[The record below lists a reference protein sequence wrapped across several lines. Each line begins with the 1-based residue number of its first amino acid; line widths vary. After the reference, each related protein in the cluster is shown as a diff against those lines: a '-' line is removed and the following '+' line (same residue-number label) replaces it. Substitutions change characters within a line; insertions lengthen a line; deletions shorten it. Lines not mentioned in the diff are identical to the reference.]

1 MILLI
6 IKNTFQCKYHF
17 PIELNITEDYTSGA
31 TWSWVC
37 SEGVYAMRSNEIT
50 EIMNWR
56 DKSCPPAMIASAGDA
71 SVGVHGLAARP
82 APQLRRL
89 VIVEKRPLLREC
101 LEQCLLGHS
110 PGELVSCAS
119 VDQLI
124 SRLEGAWS
132 AEPAGDLLVVYSVGS
147 QFIDA
152 ATSLKISRILKYGRG
167 IRLVV
172 LSERDE
178 ASQATA
184 ALEQGASGF
193 IPMTMS
199 LNVVSEAIRL
209 VQAGGL
215 YVPASSLLAAN
226 RPHESKG
233 AEGASGLSGLT
244 TRQLA
249 VLEAVRRGKAN
260 KIIAYEL
267 NMCESTVKVHLRNIM
282 KKLRA
287 RNRTEA
293 AFMIHEAMGQ
303 RA

>member
-1 MILLI
+1 
-6 IKNTFQCKYHF
+6 
-17 PIELNITEDYTSGA
+17 
-31 TWSWVC
+31 
-37 SEGVYAMRSNEIT
+37 MRSNDQI

-56 DKSCPPAMIASAGDA
+56 DKAYPQAVVAAAGEPSGELRGAAVRSAFE
-71 SVGVHGLAARP
+71 
-82 APQLRRL
+82 LRRL
-89 VIVEKRPLLREC
+89 VIIEKRPLLREC
-101 LEQCLLGHS
+101 LEQCLAGHS
-110 PGELVSCAS
+110 PGEIVSFAS
-119 VDQLI
+119 ADLLI
-124 SRLEGAWS
+124 SRLESMGA
-132 AEPAGDLLVVYSVGS
+132 AEPVADMLVVYSVGG
-147 QFIDA
+147 QLIDG
-152 ATSLKISRILKYGRG
+152 ATSSKISRILNCGRG

-172 LSERDE
+172 LSERE
-178 ASQATA
+178 EVSQATA

-199 LNVVSEAIRL
+199 LKVVSEAIRL
-209 VQAGGL
+209 VQAGGM
-215 YVPASSLLAAN
+215 YVPAASVLAAS
-226 RPHESKG
+226 RPHDAKSSE
-233 AEGASGLSGLT
+233 ASSGVAGLT

-293 AFMIHEAMGQ
+293 AFMVHEAMAQ

>member
-1 MILLI
+1 
-6 IKNTFQCKYHF
+6 
-17 PIELNITEDYTSGA
+17 
-31 TWSWVC
+31 
-37 SEGVYAMRSNEIT
+37 MRSNEIT

-56 DKSCPPAMIASAGDA
+56 DTSCPPAMIASAGDA
-71 SVGVHGLAARP
+71 SVEVDGLAARP